1 VRRPSSNYLKSVRK
15 DPVAPLSQIG
25 RYLNEV
31 RSMGQDGAE
40 SAALLEA
47 DLIETFSTETGLRVL
62 IMLEKAV
69 LHVALPP
76 GSPEGALR
84 EINAQRN
91 LVLEIRR
98 IVANG

>member
-1 VRRPSSNYLKSVRK
+1 MRSKYLKSVQT
-15 DPVAPLSQIG
+15 DPVAPLSQVG
-25 RYLNEV
+25 HYLNQL
-31 RSMGQDGAE
+31 RKMGQE
-40 SAALLEA
+40 SAEHAAFLEA
-47 DLIETFSTETGLRVL
+47 DLIETFTTESGLRVL
-62 IMLEKAV
+62 LMLEKAV

>member
-1 VRRPSSNYLKSVRK
+1 VRHRSNYLKSVQK

-31 RSMGQDGAE
+31 RSMGQEGAE
-40 SAALLEA
+40 AAALIEA
-47 DLIETFSTETGLRVL
+47 DLIETFTSETGLRVL

-76 GSPEGALR
+76 GSSEGALR

-98 IVANG
+98 LVANG